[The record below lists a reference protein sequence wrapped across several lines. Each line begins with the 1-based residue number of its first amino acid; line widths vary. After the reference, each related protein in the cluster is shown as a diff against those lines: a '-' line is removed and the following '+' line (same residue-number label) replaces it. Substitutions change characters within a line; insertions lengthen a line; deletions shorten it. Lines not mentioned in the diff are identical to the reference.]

1 MERHLLLMCV
11 TASFASFVALPGM
24 TLVVSF
30 RLVDVHVVCQQTTSM
45 IEEHVRQPPRRARG
59 LVRAHTD
66 GITAKCPS
74 P

>member
-1 MERHLLLMCV
+1 MVRHVLLMCV

-24 TLVVSF
+24 TLV
-30 RLVDVHVVCQQTTSM
+30 LVDVHVVCQQTTSM